1 MFIKGSVSKKI
12 RESLIDA
19 IVEDPTRNFA
29 WYYNDSVASMR
40 NEHKSY
46 GGFTHVF
53 CADNKANSM
62 YYDLSDNLLK
72 YICDKENINFSFVK
86 RSHSFLLCNIK
97 VTKKEYN
104 SSIHRDMQLTDL
116 DYKYISI
123 LYYVNDS
130 DGDTIFYDENK
141 NIINRTSPVSG
152 NYVIFD
158 SKQLHSATSPKN
170 HKTRYII
177 NYILGTE
184 KI

>member
-1 MFIKGSVSKKI
+1 MFIQGSVSEEI

-19 IVEDPTRNFA
+19 IVTDPTRNFA

-46 GGFTHVF
+46 GGFTHTF
-53 CADNKANSM
+53 CVDNTVNSA
-62 YYDLSDNLLK
+62 YYNLSDNLLK
-72 YICDKENINFSFVK
+72 YICNKENINFSFVK
-86 RSHSFLLCNIK
+86 RSHSFVLCNIK
-97 VTKKEYN
+97 VTKKEHN

-116 DYKYISI
+116 DFKYISI

-130 DGDTIFYDENK
+130 DGDTLFYDENK
-141 NIINRTSPVSG
+141 NIINRVSPLSG

-158 SKQLHSATSPKN
+158 STKLHSATPPTN

-184 KI
+184 NI